1 MIYRHS
7 NEPYELGEKC
17 PNFEMFLIRN
27 FWYSDTYLQSKSLY
41 SVWLQ
46 KKGPEKNAK
55 FRYFSKPATLGMQ
68 SLTCDKRRTW

>member
-1 MIYRHS
+1 MIYRPS

-27 FWYSDTYLQSKSLY
+27 FRYSDTYLQSKSLY

-46 KKGPEKNAK
+46 KKGPEKK
-55 FRYFSKPATLGMQ
+55 
-68 SLTCDKRRTW
+68 C